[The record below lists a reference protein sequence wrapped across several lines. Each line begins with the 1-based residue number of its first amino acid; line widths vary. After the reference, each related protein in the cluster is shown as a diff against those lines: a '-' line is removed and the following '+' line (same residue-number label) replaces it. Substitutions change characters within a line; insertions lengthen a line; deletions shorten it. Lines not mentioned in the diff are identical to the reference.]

1 MMTSLD
7 FLPAFL
13 GYFAGSL
20 ILLALFL
27 TLHARLLRVPEWA
40 LIRDGNVAA
49 AVSVAGAAGGFS
61 LPLASAIVH
70 SASFADMVLW
80 AVVSGAL
87 QSVCLVAMRLLRR
100 DVGSALARG
109 DMAEAT
115 VMAASALIV
124 GLLNAACLS

>member
-1 MMTSLD
+1 MTGLAA
-7 FLPAFL
+7 LPAFL
-13 GYFAGSL
+13 AYFAGSL

-27 TLHARLLRVPEWA
+27 TLHARLLRVPEWT

-70 SASFADMVLW
+70 SAGFADMVLW
-80 AVVSGAL
+80 AVVSG
-87 QSVCLVAMRLLRR
+87 LVQIACVAAMRLLRR
-100 DVGSALARG
+100 DVGAARARG

-115 VMAASALIV
+115 VMAAAALIL